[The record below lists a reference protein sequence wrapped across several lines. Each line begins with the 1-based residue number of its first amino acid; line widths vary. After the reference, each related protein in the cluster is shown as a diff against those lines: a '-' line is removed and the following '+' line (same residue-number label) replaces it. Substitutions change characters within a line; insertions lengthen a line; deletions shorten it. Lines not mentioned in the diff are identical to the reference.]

1 MSEDARSAALLALS
15 RFLVSE
21 VSVEETLLHV
31 AEIAVSAVHGA
42 EIAGMSLLGP
52 HGEATTGV
60 YTDDTSPQI
69 DASQYSSGRG
79 PCLDAWRHL
88 KAVSLPDVRL
98 AADRYPEFAL
108 AAEEHGIGSTLSLP
122 LAAAGHGIGA
132 LNLYS
137 RRRGSFGPDDEAVGS
152 QVAATASIVLANAT
166 AYRTAFHLSEQL
178 GEAMASRAVI
188 EQAKGVIMSSVGCS
202 ADAAFDILRQ
212 QSQAENAKLRDIA
225 TDLVAQQD
233 RHRRPR

>member
-21 VSVEETLLHV
+21 VSVEETLRRV
-31 AEIAVSAVHGA
+31 AEIAVSAVPGA
-42 EIAGMSLLGP
+42 EIAGITLLGP
-52 HGEATTGV
+52 DGEATTGV
-60 YTDDTSPQI
+60 YTDETSPQV

-79 PCLDAWRHL
+79 PCLDAWRQQRS
-88 KAVSLPDVRL
+88 VILPDVCL
-98 AADRYPEFAL
+98 ASDRYPEFAT
-108 AAEEHGIGSTLSLP
+108 AAGEHGIGSTLSLP
-122 LAAAGHGIGA
+122 LAVAGHGIGA

-137 RRRGSFGPDDEAVGS
+137 RQLEAFGPDDEVIGS
-152 QVAATASIVLANAT
+152 QVAATASTVLANAT
-166 AYRTAFHLSEQL
+166 AYRRAFQLSEQL

-233 RHRRPR
+233 RHRPSR